1 MENYGNG
8 PSTGLDQTALGKIL
22 TGFTAADLSMSN
34 DDKKILRDLAA
45 KVAEIAASPEMKEA
59 RTLWQQTGGGVRAQ
73 SHCLGSGRRYG
84 PYRRNWQCFGCLFR
98 NPYHSDP

>member
-34 DDKKILRDLAA
+34 DDKKILRE
-45 KVAEIAASPEMKEA
+45 KK
-59 RTLWQQTGGGVRAQ
+59 GQ
-73 SHCLGSGRRYG
+73 SLNSE
-84 PYRRNWQCFGCLFR
+84 
-98 NPYHSDP
+98 